1 MDEVNPS
8 LQTASDLWR
17 QLAIIV
23 AAPLIWLASS
33 LWLFIGSARSQS
45 EFSALS
51 LNLLVPQTFAFA
63 IWFPIFVGI
72 IAFGCLQSLRV
83 NRTRNVFRRS
93 GWWIAAGLWGIVA
106 WGLITA
112 FAPDWSVETLA
123 SMIFLPTM
131 IALVIGMTRLHQ
143 NRHKLDSI
151 ERVLILWPISL
162 IAGWCSLAFFVGL
175 NGLVWSYVEPLGWNS
190 VWTALAVLS
199 LALAW
204 IIAVVKIWGSNSAYL
219 FPAIW
224 GLFFL
229 TLRHL
234 ADDGNDLLAI
244 LSIGGI
250 CILTSLSAPKL
261 LKVLASTSQ
270 LSRS

>member
-1 MDEVNPS
+1 M
-8 LQTASDLWR
+8 
-17 QLAIIV
+17 
-23 AAPLIWLASS
+23 
-33 LWLFIGSARSQS
+33 
-45 EFSALS
+45 
-51 LNLLVPQTFAFA
+51 
-63 IWFPIFVGI
+63 
-72 IAFGCLQSLRV
+72 
-83 NRTRNVFRRS
+83 
-93 GWWIAAGLWGIVA
+93 A

-112 FAPDWSVETLA
+112 FAPDSSVETLA

-143 NRHKLDSI
+143 NRHKLDPI
-151 ERVLILWPISL
+151 ERALILWPISF

-175 NGLVWSYVEPLGWNS
+175 NGLVWSFVETLGWNS

-199 LALAW
+199 LALTW
-204 IIAVVKIWGSNSAYL
+204 IIMVVKTCGSNSAYL

-234 ADDGNDLLAI
+234 ADGGNDLLAI

-250 CILTSLSAPKL
+250 IILTALSAPKL
-261 LKVLASTSQ
+261 LKVLAPSSQ
-270 LSRS
+270 LSIS